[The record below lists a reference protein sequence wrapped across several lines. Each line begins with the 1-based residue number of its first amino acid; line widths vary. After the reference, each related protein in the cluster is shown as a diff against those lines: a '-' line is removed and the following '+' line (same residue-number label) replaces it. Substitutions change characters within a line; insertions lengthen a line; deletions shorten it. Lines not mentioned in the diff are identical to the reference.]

1 MTYLQLAY
9 FHLATVLP
17 AFLIGTYLLAN
28 RKGTPTHRMLG
39 KVYMSLMLVTALLTL
54 FMAAQVGPVLIG
66 HFGYVHLFSLL
77 VLYAV
82 PSAYFAVRKGNI
94 AQHKR
99 SMLLLYTGAI
109 LIAGGF
115 TFTPG
120 RMLYDWFLA

>member
-28 RKGTPTHRMLG
+28 RKGTPTHRTLG
-39 KVYMSLMLVTALLTL
+39 KVYMGLMLVTALLTL

-82 PSAYFAVRKGNI
+82 PRAYFAVRKGNI
-94 AQHKR
+94 AKHKR
-99 SMLLLYTGAI
+99 SMLLLYVGAI

>member
-9 FHLATVLP
+9 FHLVTVIP
-17 AFLIGTYLLAN
+17 AFLIGSYLLAN
-28 RKGTPTHRMLG
+28 QKGTRIHRALG
-39 KVYMSLMLVTALLTL
+39 KVYMILMLITALATL
-54 FMAAQVGPVLIG
+54 FMKAEVGPVLIG

-82 PSAYFAVRKGNI
+82 PSAYIAVRKGNI
-94 AQHKR
+94 AKHKR
-99 SMLLLYTGAI
+99 SMMLLYVGAI

-120 RMLYDWFLA
+120 RMMHAWFFA

>member
-28 RKGTPTHRMLG
+28 RKGTPTHRTLG
-39 KVYMSLMLVTALLTL
+39 KVYMGLMLVTALLTL

-99 SMLLLYTGAI
+99 SMLLLYVGAI

>member
-28 RKGTPTHRMLG
+28 RKGTPAHRLLG
-39 KVYMSLMLVTALLTL
+39 KVYMTLMLITALATL
-54 FMAAQVGPVLIG
+54 FMAAEVGPIIIG

-82 PSAYFAVRKGNI
+82 PSAYIAVRKGNI
-94 AQHKR
+94 AKHKR
-99 SMLLLYTGAI
+99 SMVLLYIGAI
-109 LIAGGF
+109 LLAGVF
-115 TFTPG
+115 TFMPG
-120 RMLYDWFLA
+120 RMMHTWFFG

>member
-9 FHLATVLP
+9 FHLVTVIP
-17 AFLIGTYLLAN
+17 AFLIGSYLLAN
-28 RKGTPTHRMLG
+28 QKGTRIHRALG
-39 KVYMSLMLVTALLTL
+39 KVYMILMLITALATL
-54 FMAAQVGPVLIG
+54 FMKAEVGPVLIG

-82 PSAYFAVRKGNI
+82 PSAYIAVRKGNI
-94 AQHKR
+94 AKHKR
-99 SMLLLYTGAI
+99 SMMLLYVGAI

-120 RMLYDWFLA
+120 RMMHDWFFA

>member
-28 RKGTPTHRMLG
+28 RKGTPTHRTLG
-39 KVYMSLMLVTALLTL
+39 KVYMGLMLVTALLTL

-94 AQHKR
+94 AKHKR
-99 SMLLLYTGAI
+99 SMILLYTGAI

-120 RMLYDWFLA
+120 RMLYD

>member
-28 RKGTPTHRMLG
+28 RKGTPTHRTLG
-39 KVYMSLMLVTALLTL
+39 KVYMGLMLVTALLTL

-94 AQHKR
+94 AKHKR
-99 SMLLLYTGAI
+99 SMLLLYVGAI

>member
-1 MTYLQLAY
+1 
-9 FHLATVLP
+9 
-17 AFLIGTYLLAN
+17 
-28 RKGTPTHRMLG
+28 MLG

-94 AQHKR
+94 AKHKR
-99 SMLLLYTGAI
+99 SMLLLYVGAI